1 MLSSM
6 EGLFVPKA
14 GAYDKL
20 WQTFRLRTTPYSM
33 KTPLLYAF
41 VATAG
46 AKAVPCPT
54 AKRKTFGSSQ
64 KNTLEKQQW
73 LNGKHLDLSGPNLI
87 ANEWTC
93 YKSYNTLALVAP
105 AFLSNSH
112 HFDRPSHAT
121 KVNLAWAAWKVQ
133 PLSPSNLKPP
143 HIRQRPCRASALCL
157 VGPFLPPGILA

>member
-1 MLSSM
+1 
-6 EGLFVPKA
+6 
-14 GAYDKL
+14 
-20 WQTFRLRTTPYSM
+20 M

-87 ANEWTC
+87 ANE
-93 YKSYNTLALVAP
+93 
-105 AFLSNSH
+105 
-112 HFDRPSHAT
+112 
-121 KVNLAWAAWKVQ
+121 
-133 PLSPSNLKPP
+133 
-143 HIRQRPCRASALCL
+143 
-157 VGPFLPPGILA
+157 